1 MSQAQTVH
9 VDIVSDVMCPWCYIG
24 KRRLEKAIT
33 LLGDLVVEVCWRPF
47 QLDETLP
54 IEGKDRKSYLAEKF
68 GGMANARSIY
78 DAIKKAGDQE
88 QISFAFEKINKS
100 PNTLN
105 CHRLIK
111 WSKSTTKQ
119 DEVVEELFSL
129 YFIEGGD
136 LTSKETLINVARK
149 VGMDAELVGE
159 LLATDRDLAETK
171 NEIETARKM
180 GINGVPCFIVDGQF
194 AVSGAESP
202 EILANTMKMAVEKKR
217 GSK

>member
-1 MSQAQTVH
+1 MSQTQTIH

-54 IEGKDRKSYLAEKF
+54 IEGKDRKSYLTEKF

-88 QISFAFEKINKS
+88 QISFAFEKIKKS

-111 WSKSTTKQ
+111 WSKSATKQ

-159 LLATDRDLAETK
+159 LLATDRDLAEIK

-180 GINGVPCFIVDGQF
+180 GINGVPCFIIDGQY

-202 EILANTMKMAVEKKR
+202 EILANTMKMAVAKKHS
-217 GSK
+217 SK